1 MTWLGAILLAAA
13 AGVTEI
19 LPVSGSGHF
28 YLIEKMLGLELSAA
42 DTAAF
47 RSALYGGTA
56 LALVL
61 FYHRRLGQMLRD
73 LLVGSRKPGTSL
85 PRRLLVLL
93 TVSSLP
99 MFLALLLN
107 RTRLA
112 VEASNA
118 LLAFVSG
125 FFALS
130 GIVLFFSSRSARE
143 KKDLPQTTVY
153 DGFVMG
159 LAQIPTVF
167 PGLSRVGL
175 LLSAGFLR
183 GLDYPSALEQ
193 AGLMGI
199 PVYLAA
205 ALTQG
210 FGAKKLGTAAVPVQM
225 LLAGAGISAA
235 AGLLTLR
242 VLTERAAYRK
252 STGYAYWCWGASLL
266 ALVLFLIAA

>member
-28 YLIEKMLGLELSAA
+28 YLLEKVLGLELSAA

-73 LLVGSRKPGTSL
+73 LLIRSGKPGTSL

-99 MFLALLLN
+99 MLLALFLN
-107 RTRLA
+107 KARIA
-112 VEASNA
+112 VEASSA

-130 GIVLFFSSRSARE
+130 GVVLFFSSRSARE
-143 KKDLPQTTVY
+143 KKDLPKTTGY

-167 PGLSRVGL
+167 PGLSRVGM

-183 GLDYPSALEQ
+183 GMDYSGALELT
-193 AGLMGI
+193 GLMGI
-199 PVYLAA
+199 PVCLAA
-205 ALTQG
+205 SVSLAMAGKRLG
-210 FGAKKLGTAAVPVQM
+210 GTAVSVRM
-225 LLAGAGISAA
+225 LLAGAGISAVF
-235 AGLLTLR
+235 GLITLR

-266 ALVLFLIAA
+266 ALILFLIAA